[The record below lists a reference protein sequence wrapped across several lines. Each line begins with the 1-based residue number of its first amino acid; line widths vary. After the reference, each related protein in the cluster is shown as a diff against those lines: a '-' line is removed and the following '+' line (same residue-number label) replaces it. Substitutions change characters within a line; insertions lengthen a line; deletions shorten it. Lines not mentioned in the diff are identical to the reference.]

1 MYSWKH
7 VYSPQPSIQY
17 RLPVTKAQCSPSRC
31 ERSKASIGEISP
43 NCCFDLKFSVP
54 IL

>member
-17 RLPVTKAQCSPSRC
+17 RIPVTKAQCSPS
-31 ERSKASIGEISP
+31 ERSKASSIGEISP